1 MKLATIRHNGANR
14 AARVDGEELVLLP
27 FDDVGSL
34 LASGPDW
41 AAQAAADGETLRL
54 DGVSFAPLVPRPE
67 KIFCVGLNYHTHAA
81 EANLTAPDH
90 PTLFAKFSRALIG
103 AGDDI
108 VLPPTS
114 NRVDW
119 EVELTAVIGKPL
131 RYAKEYE
138 VQAGIAGYTIANDV
152 SMRDWQTRT
161 SQFLAGK
168 TFEASTPLGPYLV
181 TPDEAGDG
189 TALQMDL
196 AVNGETR
203 QHESTNGMIFSVNQL
218 VADISSIITLMPGDL
233 ILTGTCAGVGHC
245 MSPQQYLVPG
255 AIVEATIEGLGSQRN
270 LCVAEHE
277 VTAKTD
283 LAPEHEVA
291 K

>member
-1 MKLATIRHNGANR
+1 MKLTTIRHNGGNR
-14 AARVDGEELVLLP
+14 AARVDGDELVLLP
-27 FDDVGSL
+27 FADVGAL
-34 LASGPDW
+34 LASGADW
-41 AAQAAADGETLRL
+41 PEAAAADGESAPL

-103 AGDDI
+103 AEDDI

-114 NRVDW
+114 SRVDW
-119 EVELTAVIGKPL
+119 EVELTVVIGKPL
-131 RYAKEYE
+131 RYANEDE
-138 VQAGIAGYTIANDV
+138 VRTGIAGYTIANDV

-189 TALQMDL
+189 TSLQMDL
-196 AVNGETR
+196 AVDGESR
-203 QHESTNGMIFSVNQL
+203 QHESTDGMIFNVNQL
-218 VADISSIITLMPGDL
+218 VADISSIITLTPGDL

-255 AIVEATIEGLGSQRN
+255 TVVEATIEGLGFQKNR
-270 LCVAEHE
+270 CVAENE
-277 VTAKTD
+277 VTK
-283 LAPEHEVA
+283 
-291 K
+291 

>member
-1 MKLATIRHNGANR
+1 MKLATIRHNGGTR
-14 AARVDGEELVLLP
+14 AARVDGEKLVLLP
-27 FDDVGSL
+27 FDDVGAL
-34 LASGPDW
+34 LASGADW
-41 AAQAAADGETLRL
+41 ADRAAADGESVPA
-54 DGVSFAPLVPRPE
+54 DGVSFAPVVPRPE
-67 KIFCVGLNYHTHAA
+67 KIFCVGLNYRSHAA
-81 EANLTAPDH
+81 EAGLTAPDH

-103 AGDDI
+103 AEDDI

-114 NRVDW
+114 DRVDW

-131 RYAKEYE
+131 RYVKEDE

-196 AVNGETR
+196 VVDGETR
-203 QHESTNGMIFSVNQL
+203 QHETTDGLIFNINQL

-245 MSPQQYLVPG
+245 MSPQKYLVPG
-255 AIVEATIEGLGSQRN
+255 ALVEATIEGLGSQRN
-270 LCVAEHE
+270 RCVAES
-277 VTAKTD
+277 
-283 LAPEHEVA
+283 EVA
-291 K
+291 T